1 MITSFG
7 IGQKTS
13 EDGLPLL
20 FFQAVPINP
29 GYLFQQVS
37 DVAIALDPEPDVR
50 RLGSGRYL
58 LDFQA
63 ADPSSGART
72 SAAAA
77 LVKK

>member
-1 MITSFG
+1 LIK
-7 IGQKTS
+7 I
-13 EDGLPLL
+13 
-20 FFQAVPINP
+20 
-29 GYLFQQVS
+29 
-37 DVAIALDPEPDVR
+37 DVR